1 MSVGLEIAIEK
12 IREDKVEVE
21 YRFFVRE
28 GRGGL
33 AVPNAAGL
41 PGRVSL
47 SKGTGDI
54 ALRDPCPDDSGEV
67 LLSRVVAVLSRHWR
81 SGDYPSVTWWAG

>member
-12 IREDKVEVE
+12 SQENEAEAE
-21 YRFFVRE
+21 YVFFVRE

-33 AVPNAAGL
+33 ALPNATSR

-47 SKGTGDI
+47 LKGTGDVT
-54 ALRDPCPDDSGEV
+54 LRVPCPDDAGE
-67 LLSRVVAVLSRHWR
+67 LLFSRVVAVLTRHWR
-81 SGDYPSVTWWAG
+81 AGEYPNITWWAG